1 VSEFPSIGKEK
12 DRKNSVMLPIITNS
26 SIIDNK
32 SKTASKNEEI
42 IGGMDNYKKY
52 QMLVQQ

>member
-1 VSEFPSIGKEK
+1 MAKDK

-32 SKTASKNEEI
+32 SKIASKQEEV

-52 QMLVQQ
+52 QMLVQ

>member
-1 VSEFPSIGKEK
+1 VSEFPSIAKEK

-32 SKTASKNEEI
+32 SKTASKHEEI